1 MEERT
6 AHTPSDLDAMG
17 RDKRR
22 QVVGHVDGPTRAR
35 IAIRFAIFVAIVIV
49 LLVGAKIAVDRLDQP
64 PDSYEA
70 TAPWADPDAEQRPPR
85 PIQ

>member
-17 RDKRR
+17 LKKRR
-22 QVVGHVDGPTRAR
+22 PVTGGVYGPTRAR
-35 IAIRFAIFVAIVIV
+35 IVTRFAIFFAIVI
-49 LLVGAKIAVDRLDQP
+49 LFLVGAKIAVDRLDQP

-70 TAPWADPDAEQRPPR
+70 TAPWADPDAEQRPPK
-85 PIQ
+85 PLQ

>member
-1 MEERT
+1 MEDRM
-6 AHTPSDLDAMG
+6 AHMPSDLDAMG

-35 IAIRFAIFVAIVIV
+35 IAIRFVIILAIVIV

-64 PDSYEA
+64 PDSYEV
-70 TAPWADPDAEQRPPR
+70 TAPWADPDAQQRPPR

>member
-1 MEERT
+1 MEDRM

-22 QVVGHVDGPTRAR
+22 PVVGHVDGPTRAR
-35 IAIRFAIFVAIVIV
+35 IAIRFVILLAIVIV
-49 LLVGAKIAVDRLDQP
+49 LLVGAKIAIDRLDQP
-64 PDSYEA
+64 PDSFDA
-70 TAPWADPDAEQRPPR
+70 TAPWADPDAQQRPPR